1 MSRIKKQ
8 TSLILIALAVI
19 LAVPTAVFGI
29 KALIEPEAPAPLAT
43 TVIDNVKITAKSP
56 EVGEAPSVI
65 TADGVDYEI
74 VSYKWLDGEN
84 EVSGVFESGRQ
95 YSLFVTLKASGHAK
109 FKKLTPFVD
118 GAVSVSEGTV
128 DKDKKGNT
136 LTFKATFPELKAMEM
151 SSKGKSYIAM
161 KNGEYY
167 LVSKF
172 SRTENILVKLG
183 RKGPNKLFEIMSV
196 SFVGAGLSP
205 EDAIKDGG
213 WLLMQSNTDHFG
225 PYGVVAENGYE
236 EYTGTFTGG
245 NHGHENSGDTSAG
258 TKNTPTGRCIT
269 LNVYADDVLLTEGNG
284 MYADLV
290 TFDWVNGIQAANTK
304 KPDGSGRE
312 VMNEHYHMVF
322 DGEQFNIQNDITAL
336 ENVTITPYYGNQ
348 AVIGWATD
356 GIKYVGN
363 ADNKWY
369 PANKQHNSGNQT
381 CSSYIA
387 KKGPYHMQ
395 ISYDP
400 TYGLGQGTHF
410 GSTPSVM
417 IEAYGKGY
425 FSFFRDNCFVPAGT
439 THSYRGSYRYF
450 YSEDLV

>member
-19 LAVPTAVFGI
+19 LAVPTAVFGV
-29 KALIEPEAPAPLAT
+29 KALIEPEAPSPFAT
-43 TVIDNVKITAKSP
+43 TIIDNVKINA
-56 EVGEAPSVI
+56 EVPKIGAAPSVI
-65 TADGVDYEI
+65 TVDGADYEI
-74 VSYKWLDGEN
+74 LSYNWMDGNN
-84 EVSGVFESGRQ
+84 EVTGVFEAGRQ
-95 YSLFVTLKASGHAK
+95 YSLFVTLKANGYAK
-109 FKKLTPFVD
+109 FKALTPNVE
-118 GAVSVSEGTV
+118 GAVAITEGKV

-136 LTFKATFPELKAMEM
+136 LTFKATFPELEKEEYE
-151 SSKGKSYIAM
+151 SKGKSYIAM
-161 KNGEYY
+161 KDGYYY

-172 SRTENILVKLG
+172 SRSENILVKLG
-183 RKGPNKLFEIMSV
+183 RKGPNNLFEIMTV

-225 PYGVVAENGYE
+225 PYGITAENGFE
-236 EYTGTFTGG
+236 DFTGTFTGG
-245 NHGHENSGDTSAG
+245 NHGHENSGSTGDPL
-258 TKNTPTGRCIT
+258 NTATGRCIS
-269 LNVYADDVLLTEGNG
+269 LNVYADGVKLNEGDG
-284 MYADLV
+284 VYADLV

-304 KPDGSGRE
+304 KQDGTGRE
-312 VMNEHYHMVF
+312 VLNEHYHMVF
-322 DGEQFNIQNDITAL
+322 DGEEFHIQNDITAL

-369 PANKQHNSGNQT
+369 SATAQHNSGNQT

-400 TYGLGQGTHF
+400 TYGLGQGEHF